1 MKARGVTV
9 VWSQNLQNLAIYA
22 KGKGVLTTKRKALD
36 FCKLLPNDTIF
47 YWEEVWR
54 LEEGVKNVVFV
65 LKQATYK

>member
-9 VWSQNLQNLAIYA
+9 AWSHNIQNLAIYA
-22 KGKGVLTTKRKALD
+22 KGKGVLMTKRQALD

-47 YWEEVWR
+47 YWEESWR
-54 LEEGVKNVVFV
+54 SKEDAKSVIFV